1 MDKLSFWGFFCLFS
15 HNHTNMW
22 VVCGFHYEAFA
33 HFLPQRLV
41 FVAERLA
48 ALEPDELKR

>member
-1 MDKLSFWGFFCLFS
+1 
-15 HNHTNMW
+15 MW
-22 VVCGFHYEAFA
+22 VVCGFHYEAFT